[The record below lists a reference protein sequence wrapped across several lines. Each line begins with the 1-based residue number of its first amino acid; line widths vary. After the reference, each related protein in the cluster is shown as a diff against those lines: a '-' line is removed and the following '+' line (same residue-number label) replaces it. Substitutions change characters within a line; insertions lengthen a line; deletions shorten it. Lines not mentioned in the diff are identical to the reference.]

1 MKRWSLLAATWL
13 GVLAP
18 AQVLADHCDTQPSV
32 RALVAPW
39 NAADQEFLA
48 GRTRISYYFEMTPRL
63 YRVVY
68 GNAKGE
74 ISSSSPIQRLRA
86 DPFDA
91 DEKAL
96 GIQLI
101 EATDRLISLDF
112 FEVRRPQNADLV
124 IVGYCD
130 PQDQKE
136 GAVTQNA
143 DGTQYIMILNGC
155 RGIATGQEDPVWLFM
170 HEFGHALGLEHPF
183 SDVDGDCLFDNQPWS
198 RASAHAGLTV
208 MAYKPSPVRP
218 PQFFTDYDIAVL
230 RRIWGSESARDR
242 AGHAVGS
249 TQ

>member
-1 MKRWSLLAATWL
+1 MNSARIWPLLAAAWL
-13 GVLAP
+13 GVFAP
-18 AQVLADHCDTQPSV
+18 AQVWADHCDSEPSL

-39 NAADQEFLA
+39 NAADQEFLG
-48 GRTRISYYFEMTPRL
+48 GRTRISYYFEMQPRT

-74 ISSSSPIQRLRA
+74 ISRRSPRQTLRS
-86 DPFDA
+86 DPFYEH
-91 DEKAL
+91 EKEL

-112 FEVRRPQNADLV
+112 FEVSRAQDADLV

-130 PQDQKE
+130 AKDQKE

-155 RGIATGQEDPVWLFM
+155 RGIATGKEDPVWLFL

-183 SDVDGDCLFDNQPWS
+183 SDVDGDCLYDNQPWS
-198 RASAHAGLTV
+198 KTSAHAGTTV
-208 MAYKPSPVRP
+208 MAYKPRPGQP

-230 RRIWGSESARDR
+230 RLIWGAE
-242 AGHAVGS
+242 
-249 TQ
+249 